1 MKIIFLYKKLWHRLR
16 ASILV
21 LSLCIVSCTNNPS
34 EKKGSLISN
43 ADTFTC
49 PMHPQIIRNE
59 PGNCPICGMTL
70 VKKENATHEVS
81 ELDLSTLLRPT
92 DTYVISQVPVTIIK
106 KSAKLITI
114 EALGRVDYDT
124 RHVNTI
130 SSRVSGRIEKL
141 YVKYRY
147 QHIHKGHP
155 VMDIYSPELVT
166 VQQELLFLI
175 RSDPDNT
182 TLINAAKQKL
192 SLLGLSSGQLQ
203 QVVQTG
209 KAKQTV
215 TVYSNYTG
223 HIHEAMSMEQNP
235 TNTPPEMQ
243 VKLQTEELPVKEG
256 MYVEKG
262 QTVFQIYNTDNCWV
276 LLSLFADQASLIKVG
291 MPVTITPET
300 APDKEFQGKI
310 GFIEPFYRSGSKNI
324 IIRILF
330 NNTKAQIPIGSQV
343 KAKMRINSNE
353 VTWLPRDA
361 VLSLGLNSIVLVKQG
376 EGFKVHPV
384 QTGIT
389 VGNEIQILS
398 GLGTTDSVASNAQF
412 LMDSES
418 FIKTK

>member
-1 MKIIFLYKKLWHRLR
+1 
-16 ASILV
+16 
-21 LSLCIVSCTNNPS
+21 
-34 EKKGSLISN
+34 
-43 ADTFTC
+43 
-49 PMHPQIIRNE
+49 
-59 PGNCPICGMTL
+59 
-70 VKKENATHEVS
+70 
-81 ELDLSTLLRPT
+81 
-92 DTYVISQVPVTIIK
+92 
-106 KSAKLITI
+106 
-114 EALGRVDYDT
+114 
-124 RHVNTI
+124 
-130 SSRVSGRIEKL
+130 
-141 YVKYRY
+141 
-147 QHIHKGHP
+147 
-155 VMDIYSPELVT
+155 
-166 VQQELLFLI
+166 
-175 RSDPDNT
+175 
-182 TLINAAKQKL
+182 
-192 SLLGLSSGQLQ
+192 
-203 QVVQTG
+203 
-209 KAKQTV
+209 
-215 TVYSNYTG
+215 
-223 HIHEAMSMEQNP
+223 MEQNP